1 MKRRMHNRPRALRP
15 KPELWL
21 RFAPGSG
28 RGSASG
34 SMRESGPGFMP
45 GSAPGSWHGF
55 WLGLSLAILVLGLMA
70 TQVELRDTDI
80 AVYATAAERVFV
92 DGEDPYPRRPGDV
105 LPFTYPPTA
114 LPLLYPISGLSLE
127 QLGKVMLAL
136 NLMLTIVVMVV
147 IVGDLARDDQ
157 SGKLRFWGPLYIAGF
172 GGLYLNLQFGQ
183 VNLLL
188 LLLIW
193 GYWRALRSDREGAGA
208 GAWLAL
214 GCLAKPHYV
223 LLGLGAGP
231 LPRLR
236 LVIGGLLA
244 GSLLIGLSLWIA
256 PSGSWVSWWQD
267 IVATTSL
274 TQLPPGH
281 SSIAAPWNRS
291 LAGAIARFLVPNK
304 FSSIIADDPA
314 LAARLTGSAI
324 LIVIGATGAVLWRS
338 MRRRLASRLE
348 PRHSAPQPAPQPAPP
363 RVAAGAA
370 PRSIQTGASRHNSH
384 WAQPRGAIDHD
395 IELSLISIAVFL
407 ISPAS
412 WTHHLV
418 LLLPAALV
426 VLRDRVL
433 APGLAPSSRF
443 AAGLVLAVLALTLDD
458 LIPREIRVS
467 SLPLMTLMT
476 VAVIALWLLL
486 AEQLWQRSGL
496 GCLPRPNQQPSIDTE
511 HEDNAVCGT
520 NASTGTTTSTAPSR
534 ANSW

>member
-1 MKRRMHNRPRALRP
+1 MRRDANGCNPGCPPRQPQGR
-15 KPELWL
+15 
-21 RFAPGSG
+21 APIS
-28 RGSASG
+28 
-34 SMRESGPGFMP
+34 
-45 GSAPGSWHGF
+45 
-55 WLGLSLAILVLGLMA
+55 WLGLILALVLLGLISS
-70 TQVELRDTDI
+70 QVQLRDTDI
-80 AVYATAAERVFV
+80 AVYATAAERVFI

-114 LPLLYPISGLSLE
+114 LPLLDPIAGLDLE
-127 QLGKVMLAL
+127 QLARVMLAL
-136 NLMLTIVVMVV
+136 NLVLTLVAMVLV
-147 IVGDLARDDQ
+147 VGDLARDDP
-157 SGKLRFWGPLYIAGF
+157 SGKLRCWGPLYIAGF
-172 GGLYLNLQFGQ
+172 GALYLNIQFGQ
-183 VNLLL
+183 INLLL

-193 GYWRALRSDREGAGA
+193 GYWRALRRGQARAGA

-231 LPRLR
+231 LPRPR

-244 GSLLIGLSLWIA
+244 GGLLIGLSFWIA

-304 FSSIIADDPA
+304 FSGIIADDPA

-324 LIVIGATGAVLWRS
+324 LIVIGATSAVLWRS
-338 MRRRLASRLE
+338 MRRSLA
-348 PRHSAPQPAPQPAPP
+348 PDA
-363 RVAAGAA
+363 VAAAMSPHRGQRINNG
-370 PRSIQTGASRHNSH
+370 PQSR
-384 WAQPRGAIDHD
+384 AAIDHD
-395 IELSLISIAVFL
+395 LELSLISIAVFL
-407 ISPAS
+407 IAPAS

-426 VLRDRVL
+426 LLRDRVL
-433 APGLAPSSRF
+433 APDLAASSRF

-486 AEQLWQRSGL
+486 AEQLWQRSH
-496 GCLPRPNQQPSIDTE
+496 RRE
-511 HEDNAVCGT
+511 
-520 NASTGTTTSTAPSR
+520 
-534 ANSW
+534 ANRS

>member
-1 MKRRMHNRPRALRP
+1 MKRGTQELKLR
-15 KPELWL
+15 
-21 RFAPGSG
+21 
-28 RGSASG
+28 
-34 SMRESGPGFMP
+34 
-45 GSAPGSWHGF
+45 SAPGPVRESAQGSSHGF
-55 WLGLSLAILVLGLMA
+55 WLGLSLAIILLGLMA
-70 TQVELRDTDI
+70 TQIELRDTDI

-92 DGEDPYPRRPGDV
+92 HGEDPYPRRPGDV

-114 LPLLYPISGLSLE
+114 LPLLYPIVGLSLE
-127 QLGKVMLAL
+127 QLGRLMLGL
-136 NLMLTIVVMVV
+136 NLLLTVVVMIV
-147 IVGDLARDDQ
+147 IVGDLARDDP
-157 SGKLRFWGPLYIAGF
+157 SSKLRFWGPIYIACF

-193 GYWRALRSDREGAGA
+193 GYWRAVRRSRDLEGAGAGTGSGSGSGSGLGSGSGAGAGAGA

-214 GCLAKPHYV
+214 GCIAKPHYV
-223 LLGLGAGP
+223 LLGLGTGP
-231 LPRLR
+231 LPRPR
-236 LVIGGLLA
+236 LIIGGLAA
-244 GSLLIGLSLWIA
+244 GSLLIALSLWIA

-274 TQLPPGH
+274 TNLPPGH

-324 LIVIGATGAVLWRS
+324 LIIIAATGAVLWRS
-338 MRRRLASRLE
+338 MRRSLASRLE
-348 PRHSAPQPAPQPAPP
+348 PRHSAPQPAPQSAPP
-363 RVAAGAA
+363 KVAAGAA
-370 PRSIQTGASRHNSH
+370 SRSIQTGASRHNSH

-418 LLLPAALV
+418 ILLPAALV
-426 VLRDRVL
+426 LLRDRVL

-467 SLPLMTLMT
+467 SLPLMSLMT